1 MRKLTRTA
9 PGAAIALVLAL
20 AAAVPAAAVQPTK
33 NMIYIPQG
41 TRTFDPGAWCA
52 FAVTRDRPSGFR
64 LKITDFSDGREQ
76 VIGLAVQQTF
86 TNPANGKSF
95 VAQVSGHEVDW
106 FDAYPVVRGTAQG
119 EFIWQS
125 LPGDVGPGGVI
136 VDQLTEFYIRGSVTY
151 VANWETGATSEFSLT
166 GTATDMC
173 AELS

>member
-9 PGAAIALVLAL
+9 SVAVAALVLAL
-20 AAAVPAAAVQPTK
+20 AAAVPAAAVQPART
-33 NMIYIPQG
+33 MVYLPQG
-41 TRTFDPGAWCA
+41 TRSFDAGEWCA
-52 FAVTRDRPSGFR
+52 FPVTRDRPTGFR
-64 LKITDFSDGREQ
+64 LTYTDFSDGREA

-95 VAQVSGHEVDW
+95 VAQVAGHEVDW
-106 FDAYPVVRGTAQG
+106 FDAYPIVRGTAQG

-136 VDQLTEFYIRGSVTY
+136 IDHLTEFYIRGSVTY
-151 VANWETGATSEFSLT
+151 VANWETGATSAFALT

-173 AELS
+173 AAIS

>member
-33 NMIYIPQG
+33 TMIYIPQG

-64 LKITDFSDGREQ
+64 LTITDFSDGREQ

-151 VANWETGATSEFSLT
+151 VANWETGATSQFSLT

-173 AELS
+173 EAIS